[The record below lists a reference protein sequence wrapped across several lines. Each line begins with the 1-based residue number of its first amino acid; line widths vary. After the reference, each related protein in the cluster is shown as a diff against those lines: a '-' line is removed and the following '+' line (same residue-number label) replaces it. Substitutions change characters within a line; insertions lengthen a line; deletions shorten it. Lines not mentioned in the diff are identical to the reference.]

1 MDFNLKSIQTALFIK
16 EFDVDKANIYNFPN
30 EIKSYSSIFDGD
42 PFFTNVPSDAPKD
55 IPRLILK
62 SKDDRYNCNIS
73 LNRVDLFQNNLKKD
87 LSLEEQK
94 EAIKS
99 IFNFLEKKK
108 ITINRV
114 GFIGNFLTI
123 IEEQTSAEY
132 INSEFIKEDALKNP
146 RELIIN
152 YSKRT
157 KQEEINFNVFLR
169 LLGKNE
175 KNLNLQIDVNTIQ
188 EDMETNVFNERDFF
202 NILDYSVKEIEKIKN
217 EFPIINI

>member
-1 MDFNLKSIQTALFIK
+1 MDFDLKSIQTALFIK
-16 EFDVDKANIYNFPN
+16 EFDNNADIYNFPKD
-30 EIKSYSSIFDGD
+30 IKSYSNVFDGD
-42 PFFTNVPSDAPKD
+42 PFFTNVPSGAPKD

-62 SKDDRYNCNIS
+62 SRDGRYGCNIS
-73 LNRVDLFQNNLKKD
+73 FNRVDLFQNKLKED
-87 LSLEEQK
+87 VSLEKQK

-99 IFNFLEKKK
+99 IFNFLENKK

-123 IEEQTSAEY
+123 IEGQTSADY
-132 INSEFIKEDALKNP
+132 INSKFIKEKALENP

-157 KQEEINFNVFLR
+157 KQKDIDFNIFLR
-169 LLGKNE
+169 LLGNNE

-188 EDMETNVFNERDFF
+188 EAMETNVFNERDFS
-202 NILDYSVKEIEKIKN
+202 NILDYSIEKIEEIKN
-217 EFPIINI
+217 KFPIINI